1 MSFHLHMEIQ
11 LMLPSPA
18 VDFSCES
25 TNTTPYVTAPST
37 PHRFPNFFY
46 TAPTSPIHSLA
57 VSFHQEDEN
66 RHDDDKDF
74 AFNFTGELEPPSIS
88 AADEL
93 FHCGKIKPLK
103 PSVSDDPPKSPPSCF
118 TQAFSPRRKKK
129 DYDAFTEA
137 LTQTSGE
144 QTQTSQNPSKRGR
157 ESTRKT
163 KIKDKVSPSSSPFRI
178 SDILSEEEH
187 HNQRNPT
194 NQSSSLTWYNK
205 WNLKNLLLFRS
216 TSEGSARRSKDPV
229 NKYSRI
235 RKDGGDAGEDVRNS
249 SFRSTESLGSSRRV
263 MRKVSAHEIHYTANR
278 AVAEEMRKKTFLPYK
293 SGLLGCLGF
302 HNNGGGSVH
311 EISRGITSVMKQ
323 RGY

>member
-1 MSFHLHMEIQ
+1 MEIQ
-11 LMLPSPA
+11 LMIPSPA
-18 VDFSCES
+18 VDFNVES

-57 VSFHQEDEN
+57 IGFQADEHE
-66 RHDDDKDF
+66 HDDDKDF
-74 AFNFTGELEPPSIS
+74 AFDFTGQLEPPSIS

-103 PSVSDDPPKSPPSCF
+103 PVSGTPSKSPTSRF
-118 TQAFSPRRKKK
+118 SQAFSPRRMKK
-129 DYDAFTEA
+129 DFDAFTEA
-137 LTQTSGE
+137 LKQTSSD
-144 QTQTSQNPSKRGR
+144 QAQTSQNPSKRGR
-157 ESTRKT
+157 ESTTNTKT
-163 KIKDKVSPSSSPFRI
+163 RDKESPSSSPFRI
-178 SDILSEEEH
+178 SDILLEENT
-187 HNQRNPT
+187 NQRNPT

-216 TSEGSARRSKDPV
+216 ASEGSSRRSKDPV

-235 RKDGGDAGEDVRNS
+235 RKSGDAGEDVKNS

-278 AVAEEMRKKTFLPYK
+278 AVAEEMRKKTYLPYK

-302 HNNGGGSVH
+302 HNNGRGSIH

-323 RGY
+323 R